1 MGDLGFYQIPKFEGL
16 SSECEV
22 VRSAVVDSNVGH
34 FLRPLPNLDMNWEC
48 QLEWGAWGPGSD
60 PDLIN
65 NFGVVYLRYTEI
77 QQIILPEN
85 VMGLF

>member
-34 FLRPLPNLDMNWEC
+34 LLRPLPNLEM
-48 QLEWGAWGPGSD
+48 S
-60 PDLIN
+60 
-65 NFGVVYLRYTEI
+65 
-77 QQIILPEN
+77 
-85 VMGLF
+85 